1 MLFMLRWR
9 VFDQKNCAL
18 NLKKMNCIII
28 EDDFLSQQTVIRYC
42 KMFGEELNILG
53 AFDTVEAAEEYI
65 SNCEKKVDLIFVDI
79 VLPGKNGIEFISDLF
94 IMPYIIVTTSH
105 DSYAVKAFEMNV
117 VDYLK
122 KPFIYRRFIQSIQKV
137 KKLIKLDEDKGS
149 NESLILKNKGSITRF
164 LIKDIDYIES
174 YSDYIKIYIKNDAF
188 LHLMAL
194 RDIMKKLPAEKFV
207 QIHRRF
213 IVNIEKILSINE
225 NKIDLDGYEN
235 LELPISRAQR
245 KSFYAHFLNE

>member
-1 MLFMLRWR
+1 MLFMLRWS

>member
-174 YSDYIKIYIKNDAF
+174 YSDYIKIYIKT
-188 LHLMAL
+188 
-194 RDIMKKLPAEKFV
+194 
-207 QIHRRF
+207 
-213 IVNIEKILSINE
+213 STC
-225 NKIDLDGYEN
+225 
-235 LELPISRAQR
+235 
-245 KSFYAHFLNE
+245 

>member
-1 MLFMLRWR
+1 
-9 VFDQKNCAL
+9 
-18 NLKKMNCIII
+18 MNCIII

-53 AFDTVEAAEEYI
+53 AFDSVESAEEYI
-65 SNCEKKVDLIFVDI
+65 NNCEKKVDLIFVDV

-94 IMPYIIVTTSH
+94 IMPYIILTTSH

-122 KPFIYRRFIQSIQKV
+122 KPFIYRRFFQSIQKV
-137 KKLIKLDEDKGS
+137 KKLIKMNGEKGTS
-149 NESLILKNKGSITRF
+149 ETLILKNKGTITRF

-174 YSDYIKIYIKNDAF
+174 YSDYIKMYIKQDSF
-188 LHLMAL
+188 LHLIAL
-194 RDIMKKLPAEKFV
+194 RDIMKKLPSEKFV

-213 IVNIEKILSINE
+213 IVNIEKIISINE
-225 NKIDLDGYEN
+225 NKIDLIGYED

-245 KSFYAHFLNE
+245 KSFYAHFLDE